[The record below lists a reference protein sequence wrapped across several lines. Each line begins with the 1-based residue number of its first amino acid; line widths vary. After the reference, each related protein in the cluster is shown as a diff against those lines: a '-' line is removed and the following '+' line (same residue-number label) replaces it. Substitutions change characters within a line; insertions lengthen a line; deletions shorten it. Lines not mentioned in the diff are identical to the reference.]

1 VIAAPRRS
9 FTVPIPGRAP
19 LVLGPRTLVMGVI
32 NVTPDS
38 FSDGGRAIDPL
49 RARDI
54 AQAMEAAGADILDIG
69 GESTRPGAEPVG
81 AAEELAR
88 VVPALQAI
96 APSVAIPISIDSYK
110 AAVAAA
116 ALDEGAAIVN
126 DISGFGFDPQLGA
139 LVASRGAAA
148 ILMHA
153 RGNFETMHERT
164 DYGDVVAEVIV
175 ELQEALKR
183 AADCGVERAQL
194 IIDPGL
200 GFSKRAAHSFA
211 VLAGLT
217 AIAEMG
223 LPILIGP
230 SRKSFLASATGPL
243 SPEDRDWA
251 TAAAITASVLAGA
264 HIVRVHNVEKMVHV
278 VRVADRL
285 RLANAAS

>member
-1 VIAAPRRS
+1 MIAAPRRS

-32 NVTPDS
+32 NVTPDY

-49 RARDI
+49 HARDI

-183 AADCGVERAQL
+183 AADCGVERTQL

>member
-69 GESTRPGAEPVG
+69 GESTRPGAQPVG

-183 AADCGVERAQL
+183 AAHCGVERTQL

-243 SPEDRDWA
+243 SSEDRDWA

-285 RLANAAS
+285 RLADAAS

>member
-148 ILMHA
+148 ILMHT

-183 AADCGVERAQL
+183 AADCGVERTQL

-243 SPEDRDWA
+243 SSEDRDWA